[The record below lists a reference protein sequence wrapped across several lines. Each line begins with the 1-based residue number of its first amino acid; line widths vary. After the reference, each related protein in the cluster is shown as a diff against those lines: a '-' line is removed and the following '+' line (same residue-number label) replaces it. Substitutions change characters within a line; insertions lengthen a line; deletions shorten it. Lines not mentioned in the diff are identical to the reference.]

1 MRVPALCSLLIA
13 CVMATTAGAEA
24 TRTGSAGQVRVLDK
38 ITGRVGDL
46 SMSAGQ
52 ETTFGYLTV
61 SLGECRYPAEN
72 PEGDAFIQV
81 VIRDAREPE
90 PVFSGWMI
98 ASSPALNPFDH
109 PRYDVWALSCSI

>member
-1 MRVPALCSLLIA
+1 MRAVALAGLLVLA
-13 CVMATTAGAEA
+13 ASAAAAEA
-24 TRTGSAGQVRVLDK
+24 TLTGTAGQVRVLDK
-38 ITGRVGDL
+38 ITGRVADL
-46 SMSAGQ
+46 SMAAGQ

-109 PRYDVWALSCSI
+109 PRYDVWALSCSV

>member
-1 MRVPALCSLLIA
+1 MRAIALAAGLALIA
-13 CVMATTAGAEA
+13 GASLAEP
-24 TRTGSAGQVRVLDK
+24 TQTGRAGQVRVLDK
-38 ITGRVGDL
+38 ITGRVADL
-46 SMSAGQ
+46 SLAPGQ

-61 SLGECRYPAEN
+61 SLGECRYPADN

-109 PRYDVWALSCSI
+109 PRYDVWALSCAL